1 MGIFIVLLYVGI
13 MWFDPY
19 VLLKQGEKRDFYV
32 CSALCLVS
40 FSIAFA
46 MAMGWK
52 IPSPSPWIVQWV
64 GELL

>member
-13 MWFDPY
+13 LWIDPY
-19 VLLKQGEKRDFYV
+19 RLLKQGEKRDFYV
-32 CSALCLVS
+32 CSALCFVS

-46 MAMGWK
+46 LAMGWE

-64 GELL
+64 GKLF

>member
-1 MGIFIVLLYVGI
+1 MLLYAGI
-13 MWFDPY
+13 VCVDPY
-19 VLLKQGEKRDFYV
+19 GLLKQGMKRDFYV

-46 MAMGWK
+46 LAMGWE

-64 GELL
+64 GAIF